1 MLFLIY
7 LSLSFWFLGYLIIII
22 IIIIIITPEP
32 LHRCLLTKE
41 LSLISYLLC
50 LISYLLSLISLAVED
65 KCEVA
70 EFEEKQK

>member
-7 LSLSFWFLGYLIIII
+7 LSLSFWFLGYL